1 MIGNAHFNSL
11 QATITK
17 TMSHGVQFL
26 ANYTW
31 SKSYDDMPQATRDSN
46 TEDLN
51 AGESYVYPLYPSNAT
66 NIPAAASVPDI
77 KALDR
82 GVSDINHPQAFSLS
96 YIWQLP
102 QVHNGFRVVRAVANG
117 WSTSGTFQ
125 HHSGDALTVY
135 FGSTDN
141 SDTGL
146 LQDRAQE
153 DYTQA
158 AYSKSKQGG
167 GECPAGKSCET
178 WFNSPAFSTPP
189 NTGPGTGF
197 GNVKKDS
204 LTGPGY
210 TIWNA
215 SLVRTFPVF
224 RESNLE
230 FRMEYFDVLNHTVLS
245 NPSQSFGGNSTFGTI
260 TGEASGGPRVGQFAL
275 KYNF

>member
-1 MIGNAHFNSL
+1 
-11 QATITK
+11 
-17 TMSHGVQFL
+17 MSHGIQFL

-31 SKSYDDMPQATRDSN
+31 SQSYDDMPQATRDSN

-51 AGESYVYPLYPSNAT
+51 AGESYVYPLYPSNAV
-66 NIPAAASVPDI
+66 NIPAAAMVPDI

-82 GVSDINHPQAFSLS
+82 GLSDINHPHAISLS
-96 YIWQLP
+96 YIWTP
-102 QVHNGFRVVRAVANG
+102 KINGADRLVRGVVNG

-135 FGSTDN
+135 YGSTDN

-153 DYTQA
+153 NFSLA
-158 AYSKSKQGG
+158 AFSKSKQGG

-178 WFNSPAFSTPP
+178 WFNNLAFSQPP

-197 GNVKKDS
+197 GNVIKDT
-204 LTGPGY
+204 LPGPGY
-210 TIWNA
+210 TIWNGA
-215 SLVRTFPVF
+215 LVRTFPVF
-224 RESNLE
+224 RETKLE